1 MINVPSSMCN
11 IMANLSQILSE
22 SAPKAW
28 IDFTAYA
35 QKFNPY
41 TSTNDFNSIPFE
53 MQLGI
58 YLGYL
63 QENNVEIDLI
73 NPDIQVLEST
83 IKEAFVNFEKVIGHY
98 S

>member
-1 MINVPSSMCN
+1 MTGLPK
-11 IMANLSQILSE
+11 ILTE

-28 IDFTAYA
+28 NDFSHFAG
-35 QKFNPY
+35 KFNSF
-41 TSTNDFNSIPFE
+41 TSANDFSSLPFE

-58 YLGYL
+58 YLSYL

-73 NPDIQVLEST
+73 NPDMSVLEQT
-83 IKEAFVNFEKVIGHY
+83 IKEAFINFEKVIGHY